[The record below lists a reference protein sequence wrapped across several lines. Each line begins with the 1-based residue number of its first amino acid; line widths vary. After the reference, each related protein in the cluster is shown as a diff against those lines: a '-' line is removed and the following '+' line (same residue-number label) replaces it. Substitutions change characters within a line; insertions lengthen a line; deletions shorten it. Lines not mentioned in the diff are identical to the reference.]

1 MKRSLLATSL
11 FALMAVSGLTGCN
24 NKKADFSIGISQ
36 FVPVDALNNA
46 TQGFVDKVK
55 EGMEAAGKT
64 VDFDIQL
71 ASGDIATCSTIAS
84 TFASKKK
91 DLIMAN
97 ATPCLQAAASATA
110 TIPVLGTSITEYGV
124 ALNISDVSQ
133 GTGINVSGT
142 SDLAPLETQAQMVVS
157 NFPEATTVGLLYCTN
172 EANSIY
178 QVNKVEAELQRLGK
192 QTRRITFAQTSELEV
207 NLRGVINNIDA
218 LYIPTDNQCA
228 NATSTIDAVCSEK
241 NIPVFAGEEGMCKEC
256 GAFTLSI
263 NYYTLGQITGEMALE
278 ILLEGKDVST
288 MKIRLDESPVKKY
301 NPVICQRLGITPPSD
316 YVAIEMGE

>member
-1 MKRSLLATSL
+1 MKRSLLTTSL
-11 FALMAVSGLTGCN
+11 FALMAISGLTGCN

-36 FVPVDALNNA
+36 FVPVEALNNA

-142 SDLAPLETQAQMVVS
+142 SDLAPLETQAQMIVS

-172 EANSIY
+172 EANSVY
-178 QVNKVEAELQRLGK
+178 QVNKVETELQRLGK
-192 QTRRITFAQTSELEV
+192 QTKRITFAQTSELEV
-207 NLRGVINNIDA
+207 NLRGAINNIDV
-218 LYIPTDNQCA
+218 LYTPTDNQCA
-228 NATSTIDAVCSEK
+228 NATSTIDAVCSAK
-241 NIPVFAGEEGMCKEC
+241 SIPVFTGEEGMCKEC
-256 GAFTLSI
+256 GVFTLSI

-288 MKIRLDESPVKKY
+288 MKIRLDDSPVKKY